1 MTSKTTSNPDISTP
15 DEQANQLLAPG
26 PQSSLRYTTSD
37 LFKGQGEI
45 QIEHKGAKYRL
56 RITKSGGLIL
66 NK

>member
-1 MTSKTTSNPDISTP
+1 MKSKTISNSELPAP
-15 DEQANQLLAPG
+15 DEQASLPLAPG
-26 PQSSLRYTTSD
+26 PQPSLVYTTCN
-37 LFKGQGEI
+37 LFKGQSEI

>member
-1 MTSKTTSNPDISTP
+1 MTSKTTSNPDLPTP
-15 DEQANQLLAPG
+15 EEQANQLLAPG
-26 PQSSLRYTTSD
+26 GQPTLRYTTCD

-45 QIEHKGAKYRL
+45 LIEHKGAKYRL